1 MLKAKLL
8 IYRLYQLFIAAPIL
22 LLLTILTALATT
34 LGCTLGNASWWSY
47 YPGMLW
53 SRAMIRL
60 LLLPVHVEGREH
72 MDPQQSYVFVANHQG
87 AFDIFL
93 IFGFLNRRFKWVMKE
108 SLRNLP
114 LVGRACEAAD
124 FIFISNNPKKIQDSH
139 ARARRILQGGVSVV
153 IFPEGART
161 WDGKMIPF
169 KRGAFQLACELQL
182 PVLPMTIN
190 GPFEVL
196 PRKAGFNF
204 VHRHPLKLSIHEP
217 IMPNGTG
224 VDAER
229 ALMSEAQSV
238 IQSNLL

>member
-1 MLKAKLL
+1 ML
-8 IYRLYQLFIAAPIL
+8 YRLYQLFIAAPIL

-34 LGCTLGNASWWSY
+34 LGCSLGNASWWSY

-72 MDPQQSYVFVANHQG
+72 MDPRQSYVFVANHQG

-93 IFGFLNRRFKWVMKE
+93 IYGFLHRHFKWVMKE
-108 SLRNLP
+108 SLRNIP

-124 FIFISNNPKKIQDSH
+124 FIFISQHPKQIQDSH

-153 IFPEGART
+153 VFPEGART

-182 PVLPMTIN
+182 PVLPMTIE
-190 GPFEVL
+190 GSFHVL
-196 PRKAGFNF
+196 PRSAGFNF
-204 VHRHPLKLSIHEP
+204 VHRHPLRLTIHEP
-217 IMPNGTG
+217 ILPSGKG
-224 VDAER
+224 IDAER
-229 ALMSEAQSV
+229 ALMTEAQSV
-238 IQSNLL
+238 IQSVLL

>member
-1 MLKAKLL
+1 ML
-8 IYRLYQLFIAAPIL
+8 YRLYQLFIAAPIL

-34 LGCTLGNASWWSY
+34 LGCSLGNASWWSY

-60 LLLPVHVEGREH
+60 LLLPVHIEGREH
-72 MDPQQSYVFVANHQG
+72 MDPKQSYVFVANHQG

-93 IFGFLNRRFKWVMKE
+93 IFGFLNRHFKWVMKE
-108 SLRNLP
+108 SLRNIP

-124 FIFISNNPKKIQDSH
+124 FIFISHNPKKIQDSH

-153 IFPEGART
+153 VFPEGART

-182 PVLPMTIN
+182 PVLPMTID
-190 GPFEVL
+190 GSFHVL
-196 PRKAGFNF
+196 PRSAGFNF
-204 VHRHPLKLSIHEP
+204 VHRHSLSLTIHEP
-217 IMPNGTG
+217 IQPDGKG
-224 VDAER
+224 IEAER

-238 IQSNLL
+238 IQSVLL